1 MKPNNLRKQFDNETG
16 KGAEIPSHKYE
27 PRIFTLMYVEWL
39 EKQLELKWIL
49 IKEKLPPANKYVLLV
64 THAGEIVHE
73 FIHEYDLT
81 TNRFTK
87 NYTHWTHEPKAP
99 NNN

>member
-1 MKPNNLRKQFDNETG
+1 MKPNNLRKQFKNETG
-16 KGAEIPSHKYE
+16 KGAAFWKNQKTG
-27 PRIFTLMYVEWL
+27 IFTLMYVEWL